1 MDCKICIII
10 ALCCL
15 IPFLVAI
22 MLCVCSCCDSGKK
35 CICRNML
42 GLGFILS
49 LFTGGL
55 TWLAFKISKFIMSI
69 AGEHLTNLLN
79 IEHKKTITLI
89 TNDERVAYW
98 VIFITAL
105 ITLIIVFVLI
115 IKYIVFL
122 IEIVLVQT
130 KIAIYSRLKGENE
143 GEDYAIK
150 ESSQLIEKLRRH
162 NLPDIFKNSLKDIY
176 EQ

>member
-1 MDCKICIII
+1 
-10 ALCCL
+10 
-15 IPFLVAI
+15 
-22 MLCVCSCCDSGKK
+22 
-35 CICRNML
+35 ML

-130 KIAIYSRLKGENE
+130 KIAIYSRLKGETK

-150 ESSQLIEKLRRH
+150 ECSQLIEKLRCH
-162 NLPDIFKNSLKDIY
+162 NLPYIFRNSLKDIY
-176 EQ
+176 E

>member
-10 ALCCL
+10 ALCCIILYL
-15 IPFLVAI
+15 IT
-22 MLCVCSCCDSGKK
+22 MQCMCCCTTNNK
-35 CICRNML
+35 CICGKWL
-42 GLGFILS
+42 ALS
-49 LFTGGL
+49 LILLLCIVLFV
-55 TWLAFKISKFIMSI
+55 LAGYGISQLLLSI
-69 AGEHLTNLLN
+69 IGDNLANFLS

-89 TNDERVAYW
+89 TNDDGAAYW
-98 VIFITAL
+98 VFFITAL
-105 ITLIIVFVLI
+105 IALIVVFVLI

-130 KIAIYSRLKGENE
+130 KIAIYSRLKGETK

-150 ESSQLIEKLRRH
+150 ECSQLIEKLRRH
-162 NLPDIFKNSLKDIY
+162 NLPDIFRNSLKDIY

>member
-1 MDCKICIII
+1 
-10 ALCCL
+10 
-15 IPFLVAI
+15 
-22 MLCVCSCCDSGKK
+22 
-35 CICRNML
+35 ML

-105 ITLIIVFVLI
+105 ITLIVVFVLI

-130 KIAIYSRLKGENE
+130 KIAIYSRLKGETK
-143 GEDYAIK
+143 GEDYVIK
-150 ESSQLIEKLRRH
+150 ECNQLIEKLRCH
-162 NLPDIFKNSLKDIY
+162 NLPDIFRNSLKDIY
-176 EQ
+176 E

>member
-35 CICRNML
+35 YICRNML

-115 IKYIVFL
+115 IKYVVFL
-122 IEIVLVQT
+122 IEIILVQT
-130 KIAIYSRLKGENE
+130 KISIHSRWKKGNDTD
-143 GEDYAIK
+143 DYVIK
-150 ESSQLIEKLRRH
+150 ESGQLIEKLRCH
-162 NLPDIFKNSLKDIY
+162 NLPDIFRNSLKDIY
-176 EQ
+176 E

>member
-98 VIFITAL
+98 VIFIAAL

-115 IKYIVFL
+115 IKYVVFL
-122 IEIVLVQT
+122 IEIILVQT
-130 KIAIYSRLKGENE
+130 KISIHSRWKKGNDTD
-143 GEDYAIK
+143 DYVIK
-150 ESSQLIEKLRRH
+150 ESGQLIEKLRCH
-162 NLPDIFKNSLKDIY
+162 NLPDIFRNSLKDIY
-176 EQ
+176 E

>member
-49 LFTGGL
+49 LCTGVL
-55 TWLAFKISKFIMSI
+55 IWIASKISEFIMSI
-69 AGEHLTNLLN
+69 AGDHLNNLLN
-79 IEHKKTITLI
+79 IEHKKSITLI

-105 ITLIIVFVLI
+105 ITLIVVFVLI
-115 IKYIVFL
+115 IKHVVFL
-122 IEIVLVQT
+122 IEIILVQT
-130 KIAIYSRLKGENE
+130 KISIHSRWKKGNDTD
-143 GEDYAIK
+143 DYVIK

>member
-55 TWLAFKISKFIMSI
+55 TLLAFKISKFIMSI

-79 IEHKKTITLI
+79 IEHKKTVTLI

-115 IKYIVFL
+115 IKYVVFL
-122 IEIVLVQT
+122 IEIILVQT
-130 KIAIYSRLKGENE
+130 KISIHSRWKKGNDTD
-143 GEDYAIK
+143 DYVIK
-150 ESSQLIEKLRRH
+150 ESGQLIEKLRCH
-162 NLPDIFKNSLKDIY
+162 NLPDIFRNSLKDIY
-176 EQ
+176 E

>member
-1 MDCKICIII
+1 
-10 ALCCL
+10 
-15 IPFLVAI
+15 
-22 MLCVCSCCDSGKK
+22 
-35 CICRNML
+35 ML

-105 ITLIIVFVLI
+105 ITLIVVFVLI

-130 KIAIYSRLKGENE
+130 KIAIYSRLKGETK

-150 ESSQLIEKLRRH
+150 ECSQLIEKLRCH
-162 NLPDIFKNSLKDIY
+162 NLPDIFRNSLKDIY

>member
-1 MDCKICIII
+1 
-10 ALCCL
+10 
-15 IPFLVAI
+15 
-22 MLCVCSCCDSGKK
+22 
-35 CICRNML
+35 ML

-79 IEHKKTITLI
+79 IEHKKTLTLI

-115 IKYIVFL
+115 IKYLVFL

-130 KIAIYSRLKGENE
+130 KIAMYSRLKGETK

-150 ESSQLIEKLRRH
+150 ECSQLIEKLRRH
-162 NLPDIFKNSLKDIY
+162 NLPDIFRNSLKDIY
-176 EQ
+176 E

>member
-1 MDCKICIII
+1 
-10 ALCCL
+10 
-15 IPFLVAI
+15 
-22 MLCVCSCCDSGKK
+22 
-35 CICRNML
+35 ML

-98 VIFITAL
+98 VIFITAI

-115 IKYIVFL
+115 IKYLVFL

-130 KIAIYSRLKGENE
+130 KIAMYSRLKGETK

-150 ESSQLIEKLRRH
+150 ECSQLIEKLRRH
-162 NLPDIFKNSLKDIY
+162 NLPDIFRNSLKDIY
-176 EQ
+176 E